1 MKPDDFKRQRL
12 LVVPYEEAF
21 ELMCTLQRLNIYY
34 VPASGAR
41 DSDEILRGVTMFRY
55 LNDRLVTS
63 LTVIATD
70 EDWNYLKLK
79 YTIIDTRINV

>member
-21 ELMCTLQRLNIYY
+21 ELLCTLQRLNIYH
-34 VPASGAR
+34 VPANGVG
-41 DSDEILRGVTMFRY
+41 DSDEGIRGATIFRF